1 MWSASERYIGT
12 LASLRSPRDGK
23 VTQGALTKHNR
34 GVAERCEMA
43 VQPEYDTMD
52 KSDIED
58 RAARLA
64 NRTGAAVGALAG
76 DAKTEA
82 ERLASHATAAAE
94 HAYGQ
99 ARDQVRGAAAT
110 VATSVEQ
117 QPLVTLL
124 AVGFI
129 CAAVGFLL
137 GRR

>member
-1 MWSASERYIGT
+1 MQTPTAVQVVPVTST
-12 LASLRSPRDGK
+12 RSPRDGK
-23 VTQGALTKHNR
+23 VTQRALTKHNR

-43 VQPEYDTMD
+43 IQQEYNTMD
-52 KSDIED
+52 ISDIED

-82 ERLASHATAAAE
+82 ERLASQATAAAE

-99 ARDQVRGAAAT
+99 ARNQVRGAAAN
-110 VATSVEQ
+110 VATTVEQ
-117 QPLVTLL
+117 EPLVSLL
-124 AVGFI
+124 AVGLI
-129 CAAVGFLL
+129 CGAVGFLL